1 MVEMCFSEYVFSVD
15 SIISLTLPYRYTYLT
30 KPKDKRDSYL
40 VHKIHY
46 YPEVE
51 HTIVV
56 LVDSRPKV
64 RHDVRAFAGFQDFYF
79 FLYFVSLFFRF
90 RRCIFLSDCY
100 DLYRQDLIRVHMLGF
115 VYATEGSFSNNF
127 QQPMYFENTKE
138 TMSFNSVKFT
148 LRKRTY

>member
-1 MVEMCFSEYVFSVD
+1 MPVC
-15 SIISLTLPYRYTYLT
+15 L
-30 KPKDKRDSYL
+30 KNKQDSYL
-40 VHKIHY
+40 VHEIHNN
-46 YPEVE
+46 PEVE
-51 HTIVV
+51 HAVVV
-56 LVDSRPKV
+56 LVDSGPKV

-90 RRCIFLSDCY
+90 RRCIFLSNRY
-100 DLYRQDLIRVHMLGF
+100 DLNRQDLIGVYMLGF